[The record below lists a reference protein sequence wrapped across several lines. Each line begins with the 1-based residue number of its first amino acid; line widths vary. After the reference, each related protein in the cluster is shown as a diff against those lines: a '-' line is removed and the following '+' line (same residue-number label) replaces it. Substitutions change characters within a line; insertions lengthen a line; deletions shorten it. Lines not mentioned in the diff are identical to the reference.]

1 MQYLPIQMGEVTL
14 ANENVR
20 MIVSFHEPYCIYA
33 TEMQSGAFLGRT
45 ENELHGLSVLDL
57 CGPFTDTELLISAIS
72 DAAVWKCNS
81 IIIMFNDTHANQF
94 ECFLS
99 SAPYVDDI
107 GHLNGCL
114 LSFSYVPL
122 PQPTPIR
129 SGIGVVAQPMTL
141 GAGAPHPSMAT
152 DGIGFFKTAGAGASA
167 SASASEPNSPDSH
180 SSPYASESDPPD
192 LAAAAGGGVR
202 VFPRRKRG
210 HCSATPQPAVTVS
223 LDAVRALQDLP
234 AHEAAARLG
243 ISTTALKRACRKL
256 GVERWA
262 YRRVPGPPTDDPP
275 AHPPA
280 ADGPRT
286 PGEREKR

>member
-129 SGIGVVAQPMTL
+129 SGKGVVAQPMTL
-141 GAGAPHPSMAT
+141 GAGAPHPSMA

-167 SASASEPNSPDSH
+167 SASAS
-180 SSPYASESDPPD
+180 ASE
-192 LAAAAGGGVR
+192 AGGSGR
-202 VFPRRKRG
+202 IQRERSDMYTTPAPRRRG
-210 HCSATPQPAVTVS
+210 RGAGEEGEERSGRRATCT
-223 LDAVRALQDLP
+223 R
-234 AHEAAARLG
+234 RLYM
-243 ISTTALKRACRKL
+243 S
-256 GVERWA
+256 WP
-262 YRRVPGPPTDDPP
+262 RRV
-275 AHPPA
+275 
-280 ADGPRT
+280 
-286 PGEREKR
+286 